1 MKKIVVSL
9 GGSVIVP
16 DEIDY
21 NYLKKFKKLA
31 KRFSKRNK
39 LVVVCGGGK
48 TARKYIE
55 PLMKAKVGPKAYA
68 KVGIA
73 ATRINA
79 RLVKNMFGLEYELPV
94 DLRGVKNLLKRE
106 NLIVCGALGAKK
118 GMTSDGNAVE
128 IAKEIKADFFV
139 NITNVDGLY
148 DKNPKTS
155 KTAKF
160 IPRIS
165 YDEFLK
171 MIGKIKYKA
180 GQHFVLDQA
189 SAKLIKEHKIKTYI
203 ANQNLRN
210 LKKVLK
216 ERGFRGTVIG

>member
-1 MKKIVVSL
+1 MKKVVVSL

-21 NYLKKFKKLA
+21 KYLKKFKKLA
-31 KRFSKRNK
+31 KGFSRRNK
-39 LVVVCGGGK
+39 LVVVCGGGS
-48 TARKYIE
+48 TARKYID
-55 PLMKAKVGPKAYA
+55 PLVRSRAGSKAYA

-79 RLVKNMFGLEYELPV
+79 RLVKNMFGLDYELPV
-94 DLRGVKNLLKRE
+94 DLRGVKRLLKKE

-128 IAKEIKADFFV
+128 IASSINADFFV

-148 DKNPKTS
+148 DRDPRKNKR
-155 KTAKF
+155 AKH
-160 IPRIS
+160 IPEIS
-165 YDEFLK
+165 YGNFLK
-171 MIGKIKYKA
+171 MISKIKYKA

-189 SAKLIKEHKIKTYI
+189 SAKLIKKHKIKTYI
-203 ANQNLRN
+203 VNEDLRN
-210 LKKVLK
+210 LKKTLK
-216 ERGFRGTVIG
+216 ERRFRGTIIG